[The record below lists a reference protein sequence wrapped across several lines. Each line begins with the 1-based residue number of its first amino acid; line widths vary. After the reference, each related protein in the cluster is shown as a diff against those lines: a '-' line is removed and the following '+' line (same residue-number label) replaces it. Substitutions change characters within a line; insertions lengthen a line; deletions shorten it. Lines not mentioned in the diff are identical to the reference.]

1 MGKYTDLAQ
10 KYLDGPQVEEV
21 VDNNKSVNINN
32 INKATSSN
40 STEYRPEGVTSL
52 RPTTLTTLTE
62 SEIEEV
68 WVATEPDRR
77 RYTNLYRKG
86 AGAPVRCIHDTT
98 PDECAVCSGY
108 VRWLIEDEGR
118 LRRAQADP
126 EGVRREFWAGRG
138 GAS

>member
-1 MGKYTDLAQ
+1 MGKYTDLAG
-10 KYLDGPQVEEV
+10 KYLEEPQVEEV
-21 VDNNKSVNINN
+21 VGNNKSVKINN

-40 STEYRPEGVTSL
+40 STAHRIEGVTSL
-52 RPTTLTTLTE
+52 RPTTLTTLIE
-62 SEIEEV
+62 SEEEEV
-68 WVATEPDRR
+68 WVATDPDRR
-77 RYTNLYRKG
+77 RYTNLSRKG
-86 AGAPVRCIHDTT
+86 TGAPVRCIHDTT
-98 PDECAVCSGY
+98 SDECAVCSGY

>member
-1 MGKYTDLAQ
+1 MGKYTDLAR
-10 KYLDGPQVEEV
+10 KHFDGPQVEEV
-21 VDNNKSVNINN
+21 VGNNKSVNINN

-40 STEYRPEGVTSL
+40 STAHRVEGGTSL

-62 SEIEEV
+62 SEEEEV

-77 RYTNLYRKG
+77 RYTNLYREG
-86 AGAPVRCIHDTT
+86 ARPPVRCIHDTT
-98 PDECAVCSGY
+98 SDECAVCSGY

-126 EGVRREFWAGRG
+126 ESVRREFWAVRG